1 MFDFQDLSDGLDG
14 LVPDDLLEPLPD
26 LGLDLGDMLGDDSL
40 LAGDA
45 AQIAAVD
52 ASDAAFVDGL
62 LSEFGAAGAAELPGA
77 ASLDFIDT
85 VMNASPEQ
93 LDHIS
98 QLEQAGAAHEAQS
111 DLPTP
116 DTLQAEWT
124 SEEAEVEADRREQEA
139 VDDAVAKSR
148 QEELEAWK
156 LEQDVIRDLGIFP
169 TRS

>member
-77 ASLDFIDT
+77 A
-85 VMNASPEQ
+85 
-93 LDHIS
+93 
-98 QLEQAGAAHEAQS
+98 HEAQS